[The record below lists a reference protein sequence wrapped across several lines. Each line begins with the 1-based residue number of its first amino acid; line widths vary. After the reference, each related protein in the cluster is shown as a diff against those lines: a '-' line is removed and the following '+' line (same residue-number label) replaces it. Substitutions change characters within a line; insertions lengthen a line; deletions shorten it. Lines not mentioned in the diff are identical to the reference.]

1 MQLSR
6 SSIIQIRKTTA
17 PSDQQVLLQQTFY
30 NKTYTKS
37 YTKPKNLHKTY
48 TTYAKITQ
56 HFLHQ
61 IQKVKII
68 HQIKS
73 ILY

>member
-1 MQLSR
+1 MQPSR

-30 NKTYTKS
+30 NKTYTES
-37 YTKPKNLHKTY
+37 YTNPKNLHKTY
-48 TTYAKITQ
+48 TTYTKITQ

-61 IQKVKII
+61 IRKLKKI